1 MIIGMTY
8 KMDSVMNCL
17 IINKPEVEFRI
28 PPPKRSKMGPGPL
41 RRPNTR
47 LTPTARSMMPS
58 CRSPLQK
65 KSPARTPELALTLR
79 DISRDIDSA
88 QDKK

>member
-1 MIIGMTY
+1 MN
-8 KMDSVMNCL
+8 SVMNCL
-17 IINKPEVEFRI
+17 INKPGAEIRFRL
-28 PPPKRSKMGPGPL
+28 PKRPRMGPGLL
-41 RRPNTR
+41 RRPKAR
-47 LTPTARSMMPS
+47 LAPMARPTMPS
-58 CRSPLQK
+58 CRSLLQK